1 MSFDT
6 ALAIFSPDGRLLQ
19 VERAQLASEQGA
31 LVVFSKQSDHISVA
45 FEKRTSNKMLIDE
58 DINKL
63 VLIDP
68 VQNIFMS
75 FSGFSPDFNVI
86 ADHARWI
93 CRNYKYFADENINI
107 EQLARKLAYYK
118 QKNTIEG
125 GKRPFGVR
133 TLVFGFHEQFRVFMV
148 EPDGNYSEYDRG
160 AIGNKNKIVIEHFE
174 KTEPHEND
182 ALEGAFLVVQNDIN
196 KICGFKIKQDGVE
209 RVGRDHITQ
218 YMQELSDKTSKQ

>member
-31 LVVFSKQSDHISVA
+31 LVVFSKQPDHIAVA
-45 FEKRTSNKMLIDE
+45 FERRTANKLLIDD

-68 VQNIFMS
+68 VQNIFIT

-86 ADHARWI
+86 ANRARLI
-93 CRNYKYFADENINI
+93 CRQYRFDTGEDINV
-107 EQLARKLAYYK
+107 EQLARNLATYK

-133 TLVFGFHEQFRVFMV
+133 SIVFGFYETFRVFMV

-174 KTEPHEND
+174 NSEVHGND
-182 ALEGAFLVVQNDIN
+182 TLEGAFLVAQNDAN
-196 KICGFKIKQDGVE
+196 KISGFKIRRDGVE
-209 RVGRDHITQ
+209 RVPVEYIKDYI
-218 YMQELSDKTSKQ
+218 QELSNQNNKA